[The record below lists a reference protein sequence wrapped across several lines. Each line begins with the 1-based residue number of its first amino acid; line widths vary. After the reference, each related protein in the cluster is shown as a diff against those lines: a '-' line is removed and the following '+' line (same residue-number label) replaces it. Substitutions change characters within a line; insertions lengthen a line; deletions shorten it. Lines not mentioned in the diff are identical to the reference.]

1 MRMRLLLLAVL
12 VLIALPIGGAA
23 MAQAG
28 GGAVVTKEGYVIGPD
43 DVLEIDVLG
52 QADFHTRARVKTDGT
67 LPLPHLGSLNV
78 QGRTPTTLAELIASK
93 LKAAG
98 IYANPVVNVEV
109 ASYASRYVIVLG
121 EAGSSGLVPVDRSY
135 RLSEIMAR
143 VGGIREGGASYVVL
157 TRPGQPELKLPFEH
171 LGRGTEADDPMV
183 QPGDKIF
190 VPKAEL
196 YYVYGAVNKPGE
208 FAIGADLSIR
218 KALARAGGVSPSGSM
233 KRIKIFHDGKQV
245 GKVDLERTIQPGD
258 VIVVGE
264 RLF

>member
-1 MRMRLLLLAVL
+1 MRMRLLLVALTVL
-12 VLIALPIGGAA
+12 LALPLGSAA
-23 MAQAG
+23 SAQAG
-28 GGAVVTKEGYVIGPD
+28 GAVVSKEGYVIGPD

-52 QADFHTRARVKTDGT
+52 QADFHTRARVKTDGS
-67 LPLPHLGSLNV
+67 LPLPHLGSVNV
-78 QGRTPTTLAELIASK
+78 QGRTPITLADLIASR

-143 VGGIREGGASYVVL
+143 VGGIKQGGASYVVL
-157 TRPGQPELKLPFEH
+157 TRPGQPEQKLPFDN
-171 LGRGTEADDPMV
+171 LARGTEADDPMV

-208 FAIGADLSIR
+208 FAIGDDLSVR

-233 KRIKIFHDGKQV
+233 KRVKIFHDGKQV